1 MYVEQWNKFAKGI
14 KVEHCMKVRGRIVSW
29 AVNESWRINEGWTV
43 NITLT
48 VN

>member
-14 KVEHCMKVRGRIVSW
+14 KVEHCMKVRERIVSW